1 MPSLLLPARER
12 GIDLLANVGA
22 GARQRVAWQD
32 VTEGLAAWRLAFTL
46 GWLDIKLRYRGS
58 ILGPFWLTLST
69 AIMVL
74 AMGVLYSQLFH
85 MEVQKYLPY
94 LALSL
99 VLWNTL
105 GGLVG
110 DACTCF
116 TSAEGSIRSLRMPF
130 TIHATRAVVRNVLV
144 LLHNVVVIVGVFA
157 WFEIWPGATAFA
169 ALPGVALWVIDALAA
184 CLLLGAFCARF
195 RDVAPIVGSIMQIA
209 FFLTP
214 IIWQP
219 ELITDN
225 AQYLLLNPFYPL
237 LALVRDP
244 LLGVMPEL
252 GVWIAAAVWSAVLCL
267 SAWALFA
274 RVRGRLAFWV

>member
-1 MPSLLLPARER
+1 MPSLPLPARER

-32 VTEGLAAWRLAFTL
+32 VTDGLAAWRLTATL

-58 ILGPFWLTLST
+58 VLGPFWLTLST
-69 AIMVL
+69 AVMVL

-105 GGLVG
+105 GGLVS

-130 TIHATRAVVRNVLV
+130 TIHATRAVVRNVFV

-157 WFEIWPGATAFA
+157 WFDTWPGVTAFA
-169 ALPGVALWVIDALAA
+169 ALPGIVLWVVDALAA

-195 RDVAPIVGSIMQIA
+195 RDVAPIVGSVMQIA

-214 IIWQP
+214 VIWQP
-219 ELITDN
+219 ELIADN
-225 AQYLLLNPFYPL
+225 AQYLALNPFYPL

-244 LLGVMPEL
+244 LLGVMPGL

-267 SAWALFA
+267 SAWTLFA